1 MRTVLS
7 NLLAA
12 VVLSVLLRADRC
24 ACQDAPEDTCY
35 TGGECFYYYFAE
47 EEAAT
52 PAVCADICDTY
63 MEDTE
68 RCLHFTHYATIQMC
82 HLFFE

>member
-1 MRTVLS
+1 MRHPLAVL
-7 NLLAA
+7 LP
-12 VVLSVLLRADRC
+12 SVLLWAGRC
-24 ACQDAPEDTCY
+24 ACQDDEAPEDTCY

-52 PAVCADICDTY
+52 PLECADLCDTY
-63 MEDTE
+63 VEDTE
-68 RCLHFTHYATIQMC
+68 RCVHFTHYATIQMC